1 MDKITIKTFGDAER
15 VFLLARTQQQK
26 LSILLMTEQVI
37 RNDEIYLKEMTPL
50 LQQEKSSNS
59 DEINISSILQENLRI
74 LRADIELMKAW
85 IEEKTDELT

>member
-59 DEINISSILQENLRI
+59 DEINISSILQENLRL